1 MNVKKYLETGNK
13 VRKEH
18 ILKLCLWIAGIT
30 LNVLWLAFAIATSI
44 SSGQRLILSNEEV
57 AINVNQISNLKDY
70 LQNTNYVV
78 SNLTINEASGVLEAI
93 QFKRI
98 LYTLDWNPLCLT
110 YKASLTG
117 WYLLV
122 LLAPVGYMGCIYIVA
137 IIKNMITPQAIK
149 KANRKALQFGYLDQQ
164 SVNYI
169 CNEIDYNTGEKIRPE
184 KEANEVLDKIKE
196 LAKEGN

>member
-1 MNVKKYLETGNK
+1 MNIKKYFETGEK

-30 LNVLWLAFAIATSI
+30 LNVLWLTFAIATSI
-44 SSGQRLILSNEEV
+44 SSGQRLILSNEEI
-57 AINVNQISNLKDY
+57 AIGVNQISNLKDY

-110 YKASLTG
+110 YKSTLTG

-122 LLAPVGYMGCIYIVA
+122 LLAPVGYMGCIYIIAVN
-137 IIKNMITPQAIK
+137 KNMITPQAIK
-149 KANRKALQFGYLDQQ
+149 KTNRKALQFGYLTQNVVDL
-164 SVNYI
+164 V

-184 KEANEVLDKIKE
+184 KNFEENKI
-196 LAKEGN
+196 NSV